1 MSDADLLY
9 SHWKLFVQPP
19 ISCCFSCSKCQN
31 FEEESFVNR
40 SSDGA
45 AVDLEDKEG
54 RTPLHWAAV
63 GGITDICAML
73 ISNGLDVAKRD
84 KLG

>member
-1 MSDADLLY
+1 MNCG
-9 SHWKLFVQPP
+9 
-19 ISCCFSCSKCQN
+19 CCFP
-31 FEEESFVNR
+31 
-40 SSDGA
+40 DGA
-45 AVDLEDKEG
+45 ATDLEDKKG

-73 ISNGLDVAKRD
+73 ISKGVDISKRD